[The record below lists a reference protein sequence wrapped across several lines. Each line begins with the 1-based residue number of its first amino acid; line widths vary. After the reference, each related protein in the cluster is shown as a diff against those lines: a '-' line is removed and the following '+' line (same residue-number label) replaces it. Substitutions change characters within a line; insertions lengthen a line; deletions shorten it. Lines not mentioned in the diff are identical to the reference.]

1 MSNYGGHNNGYHGGH
16 RQNSLDGV
24 LGESDQVNGGGG
36 EGSLMGED
44 LPNGFTKIRSKNLDV
59 LFKKDYYATAAAQK
73 APKPEGEGE
82 EASENPASEKDSEG
96 TPQADTETAAAD
108 AGDADAEG
116 ESATDGVKDAPELTE
131 KGEENKENEK
141 ESGEEAKEKT
151 DDSSSPPP
159 LKSAKKLTIRTDAS
173 PFYPRSYQFHN
184 NPTDP
189 SNLAPS
195 SAGSCQFMPTA
206 AAATATGDQ
215 QQTSVSAPAT
225 AGAAG
230 AKPNLFLYSPASNTI
245 IPCEEIMIPNHSSA
259 ASTATTATVATVAD
273 AQVAAAGYHPG
284 AAAAAAHHH
293 SVVAAAAA
301 AAAGPNIYMTG
312 YPQHDG
318 GYLSAPATA
327 PAATTTF
334 PPPPQLINPMVH
346 YDQFGVAYTSYV
358 PPYANTPPVTAAA
371 APLTTAAAA
380 NAGGQQ
386 PTTAP
391 PETYSPQQQQQQLS
405 DSSSSPAASSTS
417 PASVSENGATPA
429 AVTAG
434 SR

>member
-24 LGESDQVNGGGG
+24 VGESDSVNGGGG

-96 TPQADTETAAAD
+96 TPPADTETAAVD
-108 AGDADAEG
+108 AVTGDADIEG
-116 ESATDGVKDAPELTE
+116 ESTTNGVKDAPELTE

-189 SNLAPS
+189 SSLAPS

-206 AAATATGDQ
+206 AAATTGDQ

-259 ASTATTATVATVAD
+259 ASTATTATVATAAD

-293 SVVAAAAA
+293 SVVAAATAAA

-371 APLTTAAAA
+371 APPTAAA

-386 PTTAP
+386 PTAP
-391 PETYSPQQQQQQLS
+391 PETYSPQQQQQLS

-417 PASVSENGATPA
+417 PASASENGATTA

>member
-1 MSNYGGHNNGYHGGH
+1 MSNYGVNGGSNGYH
-16 RQNSLDGV
+16 RQNSIDG
-24 LGESDQVNGGGG
+24 SGGGG
-36 EGSLMGED
+36 EDGISGGGGDGSVTGED

-59 LFKKDYYATAAAQK
+59 LFKKDYYATAASK
-73 APKPEGEGE
+73 AAAAKEDDGEEGEKEEGREGEEEEPKEGEGE
-82 EASENPASEKDSEG
+82 EEVEKVEGANVAGNEDDKENVD
-96 TPQADTETAAAD
+96 
-108 AGDADAEG
+108 
-116 ESATDGVKDAPELTE
+116 
-131 KGEENKENEK
+131 NKETVIEAE
-141 ESGEEAKEKT
+141 ESET
-151 DDSSSPPP
+151 QPP
-159 LKSAKKLTIRTDAS
+159 KAKKLAIRTDAS

-189 SNLAPS
+189 SHLAPS
-195 SAGSCQFMPTA
+195 SAGSCQFMPTTA
-206 AAATATGDQ
+206 AAAATGDQ

-225 AGAAG
+225 AGTAG

-259 ASTATTATVATVAD
+259 ATTATTATVATAAD

-293 SVVAAAAA
+293 SVVAAATAAA

-327 PAATTTF
+327 PAATTTAF
-334 PPPPQLINPMVH
+334 PPPHLINPMVH

-358 PPYANTPPVTAAA
+358 PPYVNTPPVTAAA
-371 APLTTAAAA
+371 APPPPAA
-380 NAGGQQ
+380 NTAGQQ
-386 PTTAP
+386 PTAP

-417 PASVSENGATPA
+417 PASASENGTTPA

>member
-24 LGESDQVNGGGG
+24 VGESDVNGGG

-96 TPQADTETAAAD
+96 TPPADTETAVD
-108 AGDADAEG
+108 VVTGDADTEG
-116 ESATDGVKDAPELTE
+116 ESTTNGVKDAPELTE

-151 DDSSSPPP
+151 GQDDSSSPPP

-189 SNLAPS
+189 SSLAPS

-206 AAATATGDQ
+206 AAATTGDQ

-259 ASTATTATVATVAD
+259 ASTATTATVATAAD

-293 SVVAAAAA
+293 SVVAAATAAA

-334 PPPPQLINPMVH
+334 PPPQLINPMVH

-371 APLTTAAAA
+371 APPTAAA

-386 PTTAP
+386 PTAP
-391 PETYSPQQQQQQLS
+391 PETYSPQQQQQLS

-417 PASVSENGATPA
+417 PASVSENGATTA